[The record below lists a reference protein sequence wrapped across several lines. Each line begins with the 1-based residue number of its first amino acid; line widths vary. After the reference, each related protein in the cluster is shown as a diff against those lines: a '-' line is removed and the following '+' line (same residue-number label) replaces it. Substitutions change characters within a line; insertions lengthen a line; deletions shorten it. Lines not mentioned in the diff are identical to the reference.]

1 MSTIPPLIRIF
12 AFDINEPRSP
22 AGNRTDAGGT
32 FAFKY
37 IVASGCQT
45 ANPSRPATTSGTL
58 IFEGTKFDI
67 TDNNPPSHLA
77 SKPECLTFNLAN
89 SGVAISDMRL
99 FLIDDSALK
108 PGIWNHVGQAFM
120 QIAPSGNVWFY
131 RGTMPSGAFPRLTTS
146 IPTTRN
152 VSRQDGT
159 AALAGQDD
167 INSSEFVYLNL
178 ILPLGFPLGE
188 FGVCGSGLL
197 RFGLIFNYWANDFL
211 LTF

>member
-1 MSTIPPLIRIF
+1 MATPSPIVRIF
-12 AFDINEPRSP
+12 AWDTFEYASP
-22 AGNRTDAGGT
+22 IGSRNIAGGS

-37 IVASGCQT
+37 MVASGCQT
-45 ANPSRPATTSGTL
+45 ANPSRPGSTSGTL
-58 IFEGTKFDI
+58 VFEGTKFDI

-77 SKPECLTFNLAN
+77 SKPACITFNMGN

-108 PGIWNHVGQAFM
+108 PGIWNHVGQAFL
-120 QIAPSGNVWFY
+120 QYAPSGNLWLPHVP
-131 RGTMPSGAFPRLTTS
+131 MPSGAFQRLTTS
-146 IPTTRN
+146 IPTSRN

-159 AALAGQDD
+159 AGLVGQDD
-167 INSSEFVYLNL
+167 LNSSEFVYLNL

-197 RFGLIFNYWANDFL
+197 RFGLIFNYWSNDFL